1 MKEME
6 PTPQGAESNQESLFM
21 DHPVKGRVTTAE
33 FQEFRDIIAAKLEA
47 QGIDPAIAQGDAAT
61 AAYTYFTGND
71 PEQFRWGGIL
81 NDYLPGPGQ
90 Q

>member
-6 PTPQGAESNQESLFM
+6 HTSQGAESNQESLFM
-21 DHPVKGRVTTAE
+21 DHPIKGRVTTAE
-33 FQEFRDIIAAKLEA
+33 FQELRDNFAAKLEA
-47 QGIDPAIAQGDAAT
+47 QGIDPAIAQRDAAN

-71 PEQFRWGGIL
+71 PEQFQWKGIL
-81 NDYLPGPGQ
+81 NNYLPGPGQ